1 MRRIVVTVGAV
12 LALTVTVAAAVNHP
26 KGTLSAVPG
35 GYPTKPPCTTCAA
48 Q

>member
-26 KGTLSAVPG
+26 KNGTAAYPG
-35 GYPTKPPCTTCAA
+35 GSPGNPTCIGCAA